1 LGGIEDEPVVT
12 GDVDVEAE
20 LCRGTGEVDFCYCWI
35 SGAGEMD
42 LGGWN

>member
-1 LGGIEDEPVVT
+1 MT